1 MTKTFFAKAFA
12 KIAKPETF
20 FTMGVEKFESPVSFF
35 TRPETFFVRA
45 VENFVVRDTK
55 NAAYKTNFA
64 KSNAN
69 FTKLHVNFAKGLAK
83 NVNCYV
89 NFVFEGNKER
99 LLQAATGES
108 TVTGEFPQN
117 SFTLKLRLEHSRG
130 KKLKRTFFKC
140 HNFINTLTL
149 PATKTFTMKPVL
161 FIALLQ
167 LSIASFAQQPTV
179 TNFDSL
185 MKVKASQILGKPFPT
200 FTAVN
205 EQSTINND
213 SLKGKV
219 VLINFWFEGCH
230 PCRAEFGA
238 LNE

>member
-1 MTKTFFAKAFA
+1 
-12 KIAKPETF
+12 
-20 FTMGVEKFESPVSFF
+20 
-35 TRPETFFVRA
+35 
-45 VENFVVRDTK
+45 
-55 NAAYKTNFA
+55 
-64 KSNAN
+64 
-69 FTKLHVNFAKGLAK
+69 
-83 NVNCYV
+83 
-89 NFVFEGNKER
+89 
-99 LLQAATGES
+99 
-108 TVTGEFPQN
+108 
-117 SFTLKLRLEHSRG
+117 
-130 KKLKRTFFKC
+130 
-140 HNFINTLTL
+140 
-149 PATKTFTMKPVL
+149 MKPVL

-205 EQSTINND
+205 EQTTINND

-238 LNE
+238 LNELAEKLKGNKDFEFISFTLDNPETIKRVKEKYKLQFKIFHSKECSRLNQKSGYPTTFILDRRGMIKYWNMGGSIDTEKAREYVMTTLLSKLQQEL